1 LNVARQVAENKLF
14 HLSMTVRIIMSN
26 AQWQQRKQNV
36 FARGMGN
43 MLPVYI
49 EKALNAEVWDIEG
62 KRYID
67 FAGGIA
73 VVNTGHSHPRIV
85 AAVKAQLERF
95 SHTCIM
101 VTPYTNAVELA
112 ERLVAAAP
120 LDDGRAIFVSTGA
133 EAVENAV
140 KIARAHTGR
149 PGVIAFGGAFHGRTN
164 LCMGLTGKVVP
175 YKKGFGPFTP
185 EIYHVPFPAEYL
197 GISSE
202 QSLQA
207 LKELFKNDIE
217 ASRVAA
223 IIIEPVQGEGGFYIV
238 PEGFLAQLR
247 EICDQYG
254 IVFICDEIQT
264 GFGRTGKMFAC
275 EHDNVQPDIIT
286 MAKGIAGGFPI
297 AAVVGKR
304 EVMDSADPGG
314 LGGTYAGS
322 PLGCAAGLAVLEVMA
337 DENLVERSN
346 EVGKRTVAGLKAL
359 QQKYPDRI
367 GDIRGLGA
375 MVAMELVKGGDASQ
389 PDAELTKALT
399 QEAAK
404 RGLLLLS
411 CGVRSNVIRILTPL
425 TIPFEHLDEGLSLL
439 ADSFAACA

>member
-1 LNVARQVAENKLF
+1 
-14 HLSMTVRIIMSN
+14 MSN
-26 AQWQQRKQNV
+26 AQWQQRKQNA

-49 EKALNAEVWDIEG
+49 ARARNAEVWDIEG

-73 VVNTGHSHPRIV
+73 VVNTGHSHPRVVEAI
-85 AAVKAQLERF
+85 KQQLDNF

-101 VTPYTNAVELA
+101 ITPYTNAVELA
-112 ERLVAAAP
+112 ERLVAVAP
-120 LDDGRAIFVSTGA
+120 VGEGRAIFVSTGA

-149 PGVIAFGGAFHGRTN
+149 PGVIAFGGGFHGRTN

-197 GISSE
+197 GISADD
-202 QSLQA
+202 SLNA
-207 LKELFKNDIE
+207 LQELFKNDIE
-217 ASRVAA
+217 AARVAA
-223 IIIEPVQGEGGFYIV
+223 IIIEPVQGEGGFYAV
-238 PEGFLAQLR
+238 PKGFLARLR
-247 EICDQYG
+247 SICDEHG

-275 EHDNVQPDIIT
+275 EHEGVQPDIIT

-304 EVMDSADPGG
+304 AVMDSAEPGG

-322 PLGCAAGLAVLEVMA
+322 PLGCAAGLAVLDVFE
-337 DENLVERSN
+337 DEKLVERAN
-346 EVGKRTVAGLKAL
+346 DVGQRIRSGL
-359 QQKYPDRI
+359 QEMQRKYPDRI
-367 GDIRGLGA
+367 GDVRGLGA
-375 MVAMELVKGGDASQ
+375 MVAMELVKDGDVNQ

-399 QEAAK
+399 LEAGR

-411 CGVRSNVIRILTPL
+411 CGVRSNVIRVLAPL
-425 TIPFEHLDEGLSLL
+425 TIPFDHLEEGLEILF
-439 ADSFAACA
+439 DSFAALN

>member
-1 LNVARQVAENKLF
+1 
-14 HLSMTVRIIMSN
+14 
-26 AQWQQRKQNV
+26 
-36 FARGMGN
+36 
-43 MLPVYI
+43 
-49 EKALNAEVWDIEG
+49 
-62 KRYID
+62 
-67 FAGGIA
+67 
-73 VVNTGHSHPRIV
+73 V
-85 AAVKAQLERF
+85 AAIKAQLDHF

-120 LDDGRAIFVSTGA
+120 VKDGRAIFVSTGA

-140 KIARAHTGR
+140 KIARAYTGR
-149 PGVIAFGGAFHGRTN
+149 PGVIAFGGGFHGRTN

-197 GISSE
+197 GITAE
-202 QSLQA
+202 QSLKA
-207 LKELFKNDIE
+207 LQELFKNDIE

-223 IIIEPVQGEGGFYIV
+223 IIIEPVQGEGGFYVV
-238 PEGFLAQLR
+238 PQGFLAKVR

-275 EHDNVQPDIIT
+275 EHENVQPDIIT
-286 MAKGIAGGFPI
+286 IAKGIAGGFPI
-297 AAVVGKR
+297 AAVVGRR
-304 EVMDSADPGG
+304 EVMDGAEPGG

-322 PLGCAAGLAVLEVMA
+322 PLGCAAGLAVMDVMA
-337 DENLVERSN
+337 DEKLVDRAN
-346 EVGKRTVAGLKAL
+346 EVGQRIKNGLKAL

-367 GDIRGLGA
+367 GDIRGPGA
-375 MVAMELVKGGDASQ
+375 MVAMELVKNGDVNQ
-389 PDAELTKALT
+389 PDADLTKALI

-404 RGLLLLS
+404 QGLLLLS

-425 TIPFEHLDEGLSLL
+425 TIPFEHLDEGLGKL
-439 ADSFAACA
+439 ADAFAACT

>member
-1 LNVARQVAENKLF
+1 MLF
-14 HLSMTVRIIMSN
+14 TNPDFPDLIPPSKVTPNMSN
-26 AQWQQRKQNV
+26 AQWQQRKASA

-43 MLPVYI
+43 MLPVYVDR
-49 EKALNAEVWDIEG
+49 ARNAEVWDIEG

-73 VVNTGHSHPRIV
+73 VVNTGHSHPRVVEAI
-85 AAVKAQLERF
+85 KKQLDHF

-101 VTPYTNAVELA
+101 ITPYTNAVELA
-112 ERLVAAAP
+112 ERLVAVAP
-120 LDDGRAIFVSTGA
+120 VSEGRAIFVSTGA

-149 PGVIAFGGAFHGRTN
+149 PGVIAFGGGFHGRTN

-185 EIYHVPFPAEYL
+185 EIYHVPFPAGYL
-197 GISSE
+197 GISAAD
-202 QSLQA
+202 SLKA
-207 LKELFKNDIE
+207 LTEVFKNDIE

-223 IIIEPVQGEGGFYIV
+223 IIIEPVQGEGGFYPV
-238 PEGFLAQLR
+238 PKGFLGQLR
-247 EICDQYG
+247 TLCDEHG

-275 EHDNVQPDIIT
+275 EHEGVQPDIIT

-297 AAVVGKR
+297 AAVVGR
-304 EVMDSADPGG
+304 RAVMDSAEPGG

-322 PLGCAAGLAVLEVMA
+322 PLGCAAGLAVLEVFE
-337 DENLVERSN
+337 DEKLVERAN
-346 EVGKRTVAGLKAL
+346 DVGQRIRAGLQEL
-359 QQKYPDRI
+359 QRRFPDRI
-367 GDIRGLGA
+367 GDVRGPGA
-375 MVAMELVKGGDASQ
+375 MVAMELVKKGDAAQ

-399 QEAAK
+399 LEAAK
-404 RGLLLLS
+404 R
-411 CGVRSNVIRILTPL
+411 GVRSNVIRVLAPL
-425 TIPFEHLDEGLSLL
+425 TIPFDHLEEGLEILF
-439 ADSFAACA
+439 DSFAACAG

>member
-1 LNVARQVAENKLF
+1 
-14 HLSMTVRIIMSN
+14 MSN
-26 AQWQQRKQNV
+26 AEWQQRKQNA

-43 MLPVYI
+43 MLPVYVD
-49 EKALNAEVWDIEG
+49 KALNAEVWDIEG

-73 VVNTGHSHPRIV
+73 VVNTGHSHPAIV
-85 AAVKAQLERF
+85 AAIKQQLDRF

-101 VTPYTNAVELA
+101 ITPYTQAVELA
-112 ERLVAAAP
+112 ERLVEAVP
-120 LDDGRAIFVSTGA
+120 IRNGRAVFVSTGA

-149 PGVIAFGGAFHGRTN
+149 PGVIAFGGGFHGRTN

-197 GISSE
+197 GVTADH
-202 QSLQA
+202 SLHA
-207 LKELFKNDIE
+207 LKEVFKNDIE

-223 IIIEPVQGEGGFYIV
+223 IIIEPVQGEGGFYPV
-238 PEGFLAQLR
+238 PAGFLTKLR
-247 EICDQYG
+247 EICDQHG

-275 EHDNVQPDIIT
+275 EYEGVEPDIMT
-286 MAKGIAGGFPI
+286 LAKGIAGGFPI
-297 AAVVGKR
+297 AAVVGKQS
-304 EVMDSADPGG
+304 VMDSAEPGG

-322 PLGCAAGLAVLEVMA
+322 PLGCAAGLAVLDVF
-337 DENLVERSN
+337 ENEKLVERAN
-346 EVGKRTVAGLKAL
+346 DVGQRLKAGLQDL
-359 QQKYPDRI
+359 QRKHPDRI
-367 GDIRGLGA
+367 GDVRGVGA
-375 MVAMELVKGGDASQ
+375 MVAMELVKDGDVSQ
-389 PDAELTKALT
+389 PDADLTKALT

-411 CGVRSNVIRILTPL
+411 CGVRSNVIRILSPL
-425 TIPFEHLDEGLSLL
+425 TIPFDHLEEGLEILF
-439 ADSFAACA
+439 DSFAACLKT

>member
-1 LNVARQVAENKLF
+1 
-14 HLSMTVRIIMSN
+14 MSN

-43 MLPVYI
+43 MLPVYVA
-49 EKALNAEVWDIEG
+49 KALNAEIWDIEG

-85 AAVKAQLERF
+85 AAVKAQLENF

-101 VTPYTNAVELA
+101 ITPYTNAVELA

-120 LDDGRAIFVSTGA
+120 ITDGRAIFVSTGA

-140 KIARAHTGR
+140 KIARAYTGR
-149 PGVIAFGGAFHGRTN
+149 PGIIAFGGGFHGRTN

-175 YKKGFGPFTP
+175 YKRGFGPFTP

-197 GISSE
+197 GISAE

-223 IIIEPVQGEGGFYIV
+223 IIIEPVQGEGGFYVV
-238 PEGFLAQLR
+238 PKGFMAQLR
-247 EICDQYG
+247 EVCDQYG
-254 IVFICDEIQT
+254 IVFICDEIQS

-275 EHDNVQPDIIT
+275 EHDHVEPDIIT
-286 MAKGIAGGFPI
+286 MAKGIAGGFPL

-304 EVMDSADPGG
+304 EVMDGAEPGG

-337 DENLVERSN
+337 DENLLERSS
-346 EVGKRTVAGLKAL
+346 EVGKQIVAGLKAL

-375 MVAMELVKGGDASQ
+375 MVAMELVKNGDASQ
-389 PDAELTKALT
+389 PDADLTKALT
-399 QEAAK
+399 QEAAR

-411 CGVRSNVIRILTPL
+411 CGVRGNVIRILTPL
-425 TIPFEHLDEGLSLL
+425 TIPYQHLDEGLALL
-439 ADSFAACA
+439 ADSFAACV

>member
-1 LNVARQVAENKLF
+1 
-14 HLSMTVRIIMSN
+14 MSN
-26 AQWQQRKQNV
+26 AEWQQRKQNV

-49 EKALNAEVWDIEG
+49 DRALNAEVWDIEG

-73 VVNTGHSHPRIV
+73 VVNTGHSHPRVV
-85 AAVKAQLERF
+85 AAIKRQLDRF

-101 VTPYTNAVELA
+101 ITPYTDAVELA
-112 ERLVAAAP
+112 ERLVQVTP
-120 LDDGRAIFVSTGA
+120 IVDGRAIFVSTGA

-149 PGVIAFGGAFHGRTN
+149 PGVIAFGGGFHGRTN

-197 GISSE
+197 GISAE
-202 QSLQA
+202 DSLKA
-207 LKELFKNDIE
+207 LQEVFRNDIE

-223 IIIEPVQGEGGFYIV
+223 IIIEPVQGEGGFYAV
-238 PEGFLAQLR
+238 PRGFLGQLR
-247 EICDQYG
+247 KICDQHG

-275 EHDNVQPDIIT
+275 EHEEVQPDIVT
-286 MAKGIAGGFPI
+286 LAKGIAGGFPI
-297 AAVVGKR
+297 AAVVGKQA
-304 EVMDSADPGG
+304 VMDGADPGG

-322 PLGCAAGLAVLEVMA
+322 PLGCAAGLAVLDVFE
-337 DENLVERSN
+337 DEKLVDRAN
-346 EVGKRTVAGLKAL
+346 DVGQRIRAGLLDL
-359 QQKYPDRI
+359 QRKFPQQI
-367 GDIRGLGA
+367 GDVRGLGA
-375 MVAMELVKGGDASQ
+375 MVAMELVKAGDVNQ

-399 QEAAK
+399 LEAAR

-411 CGVRSNVIRILTPL
+411 CGVRSNVIRILAPL
-425 TIPFEHLDEGLSLL
+425 TIPFDHLEEGLEILF
-439 ADSFAACA
+439 DSFASLN

>member
-1 LNVARQVAENKLF
+1 
-14 HLSMTVRIIMSN
+14 MSN
-26 AQWQQRKQNV
+26 AEWQQRKAKV

-49 EKALNAEVWDIEG
+49 DRALNAEVWDIEG

-73 VVNTGHSHPRIV
+73 VVNTGHSHPRVV
-85 AAVKAQLERF
+85 AAIKQQLDRF

-101 VTPYTNAVELA
+101 ITPYTDAVELA
-112 ERLVAAAP
+112 ERLVRATPIA
-120 LDDGRAIFVSTGA
+120 DGRAIFLSTGA

-140 KIARAHTGR
+140 KIARAYTGR
-149 PGVIAFGGAFHGRTN
+149 PGVIAFGGGFHGRTN

-197 GISSE
+197 GISAAD
-202 QSLQA
+202 SLKA
-207 LKELFKNDIE
+207 LQEVFKNDIE

-223 IIIEPVQGEGGFYIV
+223 IIIEPVQGEGGFYPV
-238 PEGFLAQLR
+238 PKGFLGQLR
-247 EICDQYG
+247 EICDQHG

-264 GFGRTGKMFAC
+264 GFVRTGRMFAC
-275 EHDNVQPDIIT
+275 EYENVQPDIIT
-286 MAKGIAGGFPI
+286 LAKGIAGGFPI
-297 AAVVGKR
+297 AAVVGKQA
-304 EVMDSADPGG
+304 VMDGADPGG

-322 PLGCAAGLAVLEVMA
+322 PLGCAAGLAVLDVFA
-337 DENLVERSN
+337 DEKLVERAN
-346 EVGKRTVAGLKAL
+346 DVGQRIKAGLQDL
-359 QQKYPDRI
+359 QRRFPQQI
-367 GDIRGLGA
+367 GDVRGLGA
-375 MVAMELVKGGDASQ
+375 MVAMELVKDGDVNQ

-399 QEAAK
+399 LEAGR

-425 TIPFEHLDEGLSLL
+425 TIPFEHLEEGLEILF
-439 ADSFAACA
+439 DCFAALN

>member
-1 LNVARQVAENKLF
+1 
-14 HLSMTVRIIMSN
+14 MSN
-26 AQWQQRKQNV
+26 AEWQQRKQDV

-49 EKALNAEVWDIEG
+49 DKALNAEVWDIEG

-85 AAVKAQLERF
+85 NAIKQQLDRF

-101 VTPYTNAVELA
+101 ITPYTNAVELA

-120 LDDGRAIFVSTGA
+120 VKDGRAIFVSTGA

-149 PGVIAFGGAFHGRTN
+149 PGVIAFGGGFHGRTN
-164 LCMGLTGKVVP
+164 LCMGLTGKVIP

-197 GISSE
+197 GISAAD
-202 QSLQA
+202 SLKA
-207 LKELFKNDIE
+207 LKEVFKNDIE
-217 ASRVAA
+217 PARVAA
-223 IIIEPVQGEGGFYIV
+223 IIIEPVQGEGGFYAV
-238 PEGFLAQLR
+238 PKGFLTQVR
-247 EICDQYG
+247 ELCDQHG
-254 IVFICDEIQT
+254 IVFVCDEIQT

-275 EHDNVQPDIIT
+275 EYEDVQPDIIT

-297 AAVVGKR
+297 AAVVGTR

-322 PLGCAAGLAVLEVMA
+322 PMGCAAGLAVLDVM
-337 DENLVERSN
+337 EEEKLVERSR
-346 EVGKRTVAGLKAL
+346 EVGARIKAGLQDL
-359 QQKYPDRI
+359 QRKYPDRI
-367 GDIRGLGA
+367 GDVRGLGA
-375 MVAMELVKGGDASQ
+375 MVAMELVKEGDVNQ
-389 PDAELTKALT
+389 PDADLTKALT
-399 QEAAK
+399 AEAAK

-425 TIPFEHLDEGLSLL
+425 TIPYDDLEEGLGILF
-439 ADSFAACA
+439 DSFTACT

>member
-1 LNVARQVAENKLF
+1 
-14 HLSMTVRIIMSN
+14 MSN
-26 AQWQQRKQNV
+26 AEWQQRKAKV

-49 EKALNAEVWDIEG
+49 DRALNAEVWDIEG

-73 VVNTGHSHPRIV
+73 VVNTGHSHPRVV
-85 AAVKAQLERF
+85 AAIKQQLDRF

-101 VTPYTNAVELA
+101 ITPYTDAVELA
-112 ERLVAAAP
+112 ERLVRATPIA
-120 LDDGRAIFVSTGA
+120 DGRAIFLSTGA

-140 KIARAHTGR
+140 KIARAYTGR
-149 PGVIAFGGAFHGRTN
+149 PGVIAFGGGFHGRTN

-197 GISSE
+197 GISAAD
-202 QSLQA
+202 SLKA
-207 LKELFKNDIE
+207 LQEVFKNDIE

-223 IIIEPVQGEGGFYIV
+223 IIIEPVQGEGGFYPV
-238 PEGFLAQLR
+238 PKGFLGQLR
-247 EICDQYG
+247 EICDQHG

-264 GFGRTGKMFAC
+264 GFVRTGRMFAC
-275 EHDNVQPDIIT
+275 EYENVQPDIIT
-286 MAKGIAGGFPI
+286 LAKGIAGGFPI
-297 AAVVGKR
+297 AAVVGR
-304 EVMDSADPGG
+304 QAVMDGAEPGG

-322 PLGCAAGLAVLEVMA
+322 PLGCAAGLAVLDVFA
-337 DENLVERSN
+337 DEKLVERAN
-346 EVGKRTVAGLKAL
+346 DVGQRIKAGLQDL
-359 QQKYPDRI
+359 QRRFPQQI
-367 GDIRGLGA
+367 GDVRGLGA
-375 MVAMELVKGGDASQ
+375 MVAMELVKDGDVNQ

-399 QEAAK
+399 LEAGR

-425 TIPFEHLDEGLSLL
+425 TIPFEHLEEGLEILF
-439 ADSFAACA
+439 DCFAALN

>member
-1 LNVARQVAENKLF
+1 
-14 HLSMTVRIIMSN
+14 MSN
-26 AQWQQRKQNV
+26 AQWQQRKQNA

-49 EKALNAEVWDIEG
+49 ARARNAEVWDIEG

-73 VVNTGHSHPRIV
+73 VVNTGHSHPRVVEAI
-85 AAVKAQLERF
+85 KQQLDNF

-101 VTPYTNAVELA
+101 ITPYTNAVELA
-112 ERLVAAAP
+112 ERLVAVAP
-120 LDDGRAIFVSTGA
+120 VGEGRAIFVSTGA

-149 PGVIAFGGAFHGRTN
+149 PGVIAFGGGFHGRTN

-197 GISSE
+197 GISADD
-202 QSLQA
+202 SLNA
-207 LKELFKNDIE
+207 LQELFKNDIE
-217 ASRVAA
+217 AARVAA
-223 IIIEPVQGEGGFYIV
+223 IIIEPVQGEGGFYAV
-238 PEGFLAQLR
+238 PKGFLARLR
-247 EICDQYG
+247 SICDEHG

-275 EHDNVQPDIIT
+275 EHEGVQPDIIT

-304 EVMDSADPGG
+304 AVMDSAEPGG

-322 PLGCAAGLAVLEVMA
+322 PLGCAAGLAVLDVFE
-337 DENLVERSN
+337 DEKLVERAN
-346 EVGKRTVAGLKAL
+346 DVGQRIKAGLQDL
-359 QQKYPDRI
+359 QRKFPKQI
-367 GDIRGLGA
+367 GDVRGLGA
-375 MVAMELVKGGDASQ
+375 MVAMELVKDGDVNQ

-399 QEAAK
+399 LEAGR

-411 CGVRSNVIRILTPL
+411 CGVRSNVIRVLAPL
-425 TIPFEHLDEGLSLL
+425 TIPFDHLEEGLEILF
-439 ADSFAACA
+439 DSFAALN

>member
-1 LNVARQVAENKLF
+1 
-14 HLSMTVRIIMSN
+14 MSN
-26 AQWQQRKQNV
+26 AEWQQRKAKV

-49 EKALNAEVWDIEG
+49 DRALNAEVWDIEG

-73 VVNTGHSHPRIV
+73 VVNTGHSHPRVV
-85 AAVKAQLERF
+85 AAIRQQLDRF

-101 VTPYTNAVELA
+101 ITPYTDAVELA
-112 ERLVAAAP
+112 ERLVQAAP
-120 LDDGRAIFVSTGA
+120 IADGRAIFLSTGA

-140 KIARAHTGR
+140 KIARAYTGR
-149 PGVIAFGGAFHGRTN
+149 PGVIAFGGGFHGRTN

-197 GISSE
+197 GISAAD
-202 QSLQA
+202 SLKA
-207 LKELFKNDIE
+207 LQELFKNDIE

-223 IIIEPVQGEGGFYIV
+223 IIIEPVQGEGGFYVV
-238 PEGFLAQLR
+238 PRGFLGQLR
-247 EICDQYG
+247 EICDQHG

-275 EHDNVQPDIIT
+275 EYENVQPDIIT
-286 MAKGIAGGFPI
+286 LAKGIAGGFPI
-297 AAVVGKR
+297 AAVVGR
-304 EVMDSADPGG
+304 QAVMDGADPGG

-322 PLGCAAGLAVLEVMA
+322 PLGCAAGLAVLDVFA
-337 DENLVERSN
+337 DEKLVERAN
-346 EVGKRTVAGLKAL
+346 DVGQRIKAGLQDL
-359 QQKYPDRI
+359 QRKYPKQV
-367 GDIRGLGA
+367 GDVRGLGA
-375 MVAMELVKGGDASQ
+375 MVAMELVKDGDVNQ

-399 QEAAK
+399 LEAGR

-411 CGVRSNVIRILTPL
+411 CGVRSNVIRILAPL
-425 TIPFEHLDEGLSLL
+425 TIPFDHLEEGLEILFE
-439 ADSFAACA
+439 SFAALN